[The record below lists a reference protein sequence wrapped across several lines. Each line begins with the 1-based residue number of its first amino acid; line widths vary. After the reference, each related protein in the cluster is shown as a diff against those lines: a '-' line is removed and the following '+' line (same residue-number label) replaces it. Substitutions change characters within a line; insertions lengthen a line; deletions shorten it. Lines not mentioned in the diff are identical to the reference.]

1 LDACHFDNSCTF
13 LAVSIYFDYN
23 VCFDLCYFA
32 RAGNNCFDLCYFAR
46 AGNNCFDLCYFARA
60 GNNCFDLCY
69 FALAA
74 YNCFDFPLT
83 FYNWAYCVGE
93 SFAAN
98 NFAVE
103 NWMVDPDTVW
113 LLVCVGKL
121 CPVLLLYEEFT

>member
-23 VCFDLCYFA
+23 VRFDLCYFA

-46 AGNNCFDLCYFARA
+46 AGN
-60 GNNCFDLCY
+60 
-69 FALAA
+69 
-74 YNCFDFPLT
+74 NCFDFPLT

>member
-1 LDACHFDNSCTF
+1 MIGHFS
-13 LAVSIYFDYN
+13 
-23 VCFDLCYFA
+23 
-32 RAGNNCFDLCYFAR
+32 RA
-46 AGNNCFDLCYFARA
+46 
-60 GNNCFDLCY
+60 
-69 FALAA
+69 
-74 YNCFDFPLT
+74 
-83 FYNWAYCVGE
+83 CVGE